1 MSLELKRGF
10 NHVRE
15 QIQSKSRYLRDC
27 NNCRFFYQAP
37 FDEEELCQNEQV
49 LAFDICTD
57 NQRIYCCYWLPNGE
71 KEKKKKEPEKSKHS
85 WYDKERRK

>member
-49 LAFDICTD
+49 LEFDICTD

-71 KEKKKKEPEKSKHS
+71 NEKKKKEPEKPKHS

>member
-1 MSLELKRGF
+1 MPLELKRGF
-10 NHVRE
+10 SPIRE

-37 FDEEELCQNEQV
+37 LDEEELCQNEQV
-49 LAFDICTD
+49 LEFDICTD
-57 NQRIYCCYWLPNGE
+57 KDRVYCCYWLPNGD
-71 KEKKKKEPEKSKHS
+71 KESKKKEPEKPKHS